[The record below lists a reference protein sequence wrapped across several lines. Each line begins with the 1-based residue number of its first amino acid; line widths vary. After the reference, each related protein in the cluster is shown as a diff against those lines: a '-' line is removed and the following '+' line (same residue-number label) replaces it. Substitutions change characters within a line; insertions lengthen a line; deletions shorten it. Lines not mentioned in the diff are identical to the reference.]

1 MVLGDANVSWP
12 EVKKLC
18 TAADIDRLACL
29 AVAAINSGSMDQASY
44 TKAANQFG
52 GGIKPDS
59 YKRGLWVISKKIKDA
74 QAKGDGASPTQSP
87 TKGTPKGGKAAKR
100 KAADHADH
108 DDEEAKTPKSNKKA
122 KAVKK
127 EAVADEVPYSPAQQG
142 AAPDELDDYFK

>member
-59 YKRGLWVISKKIKDA
+59 YKRGLWVISKRIKDA
-74 QAKGDGASPTQSP
+74 QAKSNGASPTPSP
-87 TKGTPKGGKAAKR
+87 TKGTPKGGKR
-100 KAADHADH
+100 KAAATANADQD
-108 DDEEAKTPKSNKKA
+108 DDEVETPKTNKKA
-122 KAVKK
+122 KALKK
-127 EAVADEVPYSPAQQG
+127 EAVADGVAHSPAQQG

>member
-44 TKAANQFG
+44 NIAANQFG
-52 GGIKPDS
+52 GGIKPGS

-74 QAKGDGASPTQSP
+74 QAKGDGASPAPSP
-87 TKGTPKGGKAAKR
+87 AKGTPKGGKR
-100 KAADHADH
+100 KAAATADGDQ
-108 DDEEAKTPKSNKKA
+108 DDEEAENPKSNKKA

-127 EAVADEVPYSPAQQG
+127 EAVADEVAHSPAQQG
-142 AAPDELDDYFK
+142 AAPDELDEYFK

>member
-18 TAADIDRLACL
+18 SASDIDRLACL

-74 QAKGDGASPTQSP
+74 QAKGDGASPAPSP
-87 TKGTPKGGKAAKR
+87 TKGTPKGGKR
-100 KAADHADH
+100 KAAATANADL
-108 DDEEAKTPKSNKKA
+108 DDEEAETPKSKKA

-127 EAVADEVPYSPAQQG
+127 EVVADEVPYSPAQQG